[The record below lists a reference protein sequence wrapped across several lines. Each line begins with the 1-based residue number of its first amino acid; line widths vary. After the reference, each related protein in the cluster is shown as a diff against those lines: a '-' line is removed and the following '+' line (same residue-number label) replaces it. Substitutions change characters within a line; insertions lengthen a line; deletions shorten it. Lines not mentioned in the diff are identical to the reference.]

1 VGQTLRYQSAA
12 GDTDA
17 YLAPARPSPGPPV
30 LLLHAWW
37 GLTEMIRDLA
47 DRLAA
52 DGFTVLAPDLFDGTV
67 LSTIEDATAHQQRIE
82 ADDVSADRL
91 LGRVTA
97 ALDHLL
103 AHPDV
108 TGERAA
114 VIGFSFGGWYAAQLA
129 SLRPE
134 AAVLVNYYGGI
145 GAELPGDPDKAIQP
159 TYLAHFAADDPYE
172 DDTPAVPGLIARLA
186 QEDTGSVAFL
196 YEGTGHWFAEPDRPE
211 YDEDASELAYRR
223 TVDFLRANLPS
234 GDS

>member
-1 VGQTLRYQSAA
+1 MRYQSAA

-37 GLTEMIRDLA
+37 GLTEMIRDMA

-103 AHPDV
+103 AQPDV
-108 TGERAA
+108 HGDRAG
-114 VIGFSFGGWYAAQLA
+114 VVSFSFGAWYAAQMA
-129 SLRPE
+129 VARPE
-134 AAVLVNYYGGI
+134 VVALVNYYGGI
-145 GAELPGDPDKAIQP
+145 GGDVPDGPEKGTRPA
-159 TYLAHFAADDPYE
+159 YLAHAAEKDPYE
-172 DDTPAVPGLIARLA
+172 HDPAAVRGLVARL
-186 QEDTGSVAFL
+186 QDEDAGSAAHLYTGTS
-196 YEGTGHWFAEPDRPE
+196 HWFAEPDRPE
-211 YDEDASELAYRR
+211 YDEGASELAYGR
-223 TVDFLRANLPS
+223 TVDFLRANLPNS
-234 GDS
+234 GS